1 MNHIKIIILL
11 VAFSFSVKCTLGQ
24 GPCSPPSATFN
35 AGASNPA
42 QTTLSVCADGS
53 NTITFSV
60 PGGIADNSVIWQYSA
75 SNAPFNWVQLTFS
88 PDGSQFKNV
97 ATFSNVLPGY
107 YRYQSGLSACGATP
121 SNPVTITGVSGLP
134 STPTLTASNSTV
146 CPLSPV
152 TFYNTTDNGT
162 FSSKIYLQPGILSN
176 VTVTSDGTYYAINQ
190 NVCGFSPQSN
200 LVILTLGVPPS
211 APTITLPTL
220 PLCNGASGTLTA
232 SGDASD
238 TYTWYKDGVEI
249 VGETGQTLSVSSAAT
264 YTVTETAACGTSVAS
279 AGAVVTVSTTPT
291 APTITS
297 LVNFTCDNSSIL
309 LTASGTGGNT
319 FKWYKGGSLVQNST
333 SQTYSAS
340 SSGDY
345 TVTETNSCPASLASA
360 AKTLKIGNAPTATIY
375 TNGIGFGATS
385 VGIVANPTGGSSPYV
400 YSWST
405 GATTQQ
411 ISINSDLTADYTLT
425 VTDDVGCTVTSVFHV
440 TTTPAGNITSSLG
453 NTFCPSQSTTLTAPA
468 GDLYIWGTGFIS
480 QTITTSLAGNYKV
493 LVQKNNTQ
501 TLSQYNITLSL
512 YPNPTVNALS
522 SLRYCNGSAT
532 ALISF
537 SGSVGGTTYAWTN
550 DNTAIGIGA
559 FGNGNIASTTATNSG
574 SSPIGGNFV
583 VTPSANGCTGST
595 TSFSVFVNPTATVNA
610 ISSQVVCNGSMVT
623 GISFG
628 SSNTGGVNTYAW
640 TNNTTS
646 IGLAASGSGNI
657 ISFGGSNVGT
667 APVTA
672 TVIATPTFTN
682 GGVSCSGSTQS
693 FNITINPSATV
704 NAISNQVVCNGA
716 AVSAI
721 NFGTSNTGGVNTY
734 AWTNNATSI
743 GLGASGSGNIVSFN
757 GANIGTAPLTATV
770 IATPTFTNGGV
781 SCSGSTQS
789 FNITVNPTATVNAIS
804 SQVVCNGAAV
814 TVVTFGTT
822 NTGGVNTYAWTNNTT
837 SIGLAASGSG
847 NIASFNGVNIGT
859 APVTATVIATPT
871 FTNGGVSCS
880 GSTQS
885 FNLTVN
891 PSATVNA
898 ISSQVVCNTFSVTAV
913 NFGTSNT
920 GGVNT
925 YAWTNN
931 TTSIGL
937 AASGSGNIAS
947 FNGINIGTAPVT
959 ATVIATPTFTNG
971 GVSCGGST
979 QSFNIT
985 INPTATLNS
994 ITNQVV
1000 CNGSSVSVVTFGTTN
1015 TGGVNTYAWTNN
1027 TTSVGLAASGSGNIG
1042 SFNGINIGTAPVT
1055 ATVIATPTF
1064 TNGGVSCL
1072 GSTKSFSITINP
1084 TATVNA
1090 ISSQVVCNTFSV
1102 TAINF
1107 STTNTGGVNTYAW
1120 TNNTTSIGLA
1130 ASGSG
1135 NIGSFN
1141 GINIGIAPVTAT
1153 VIATP
1158 TFTNGG
1164 VSCSGST
1171 QSFNISINPTA
1182 TVNAIISQVVC
1193 NGASVSMVNFGT
1205 SNTGGVNTYDWT
1217 NNITSIG
1224 LGASGSGDIVSFNGI
1239 NIGTA
1244 PVTATVIA
1252 TPTFTNGGVSCLGST
1267 KSFSITVNPT
1277 ATVNAISSKVV
1288 CNGAIVSSI
1297 TFGTTNTG
1305 GVNTYAW
1312 TNNTTSI
1319 GLAATGSGN
1328 IVSFSGVNT
1337 GTVPVTATV
1346 IATPTFTN
1354 GGVSCLGST
1363 QSFNIT
1369 INPTATVDA
1378 IGSQVVCNGAIVSG
1392 VTFSSSNIG
1401 GVNTYSWTNNT
1412 TSIGLAA
1419 SGSGNIVSFSGV
1431 NIGTAPVTAN
1441 LIATPF
1447 FTNSGVTCS
1456 GSTKSFSITV
1466 NPTATVNA
1474 TSSQVVCNT
1483 FPVTA
1488 INFGT
1493 SNTGGLNTYA
1503 WTNNTT
1509 SIGLAAS
1516 GSGNIATF
1524 IGSNNDIEPVTATV
1538 IATPTFTSAG
1548 VSCGGNGLSFSITIN
1563 PTPKLSSVLTA
1574 SPVCDSSLFSYQS
1587 TSLTSGTSFTW
1598 SRGVVSGISN
1608 PLSNGNSASINEYL
1622 KNTTVDSVVVNYK
1635 IGLMANSC
1643 SNNQNVT
1650 VIVRPS
1656 NRLSSF
1662 VTQKICDSSLFTY
1675 TAQSS
1680 VAGKYSPSF
1689 SWTRAA
1695 VPGISNSVGSGN
1707 TSQINEILKNNT
1719 TDSAIARYAINMV
1732 SATGCS
1738 FTDSLY
1744 LTVRPTNRLSSAYA
1758 QAICDSTLFTYMA
1771 KSNVAAKYAPSFSWV
1786 RTEVTGISNAFA
1798 TGNNASISE
1807 TLKNNTTDSLVA
1819 RYAIKM
1825 LSATGCSFTDSLY
1838 LTVRPTNRL
1847 SSPYT
1852 QIVCDS
1858 SLFTYTAKSNV
1869 AAKYAPSFSWTRA
1882 AVPGISNPAG
1892 SGNINPISE
1901 ILVDTANKIV
1911 QVNYAIKM
1919 LSATG
1924 CFYTDT
1930 LVTAVINRPFGNII
1944 TMPTDTVAT
1953 GQPLVMGLKTTDSLP
1968 MKYSWK
1974 FGDGSSANTQLVSI
1988 KHYYYTPT
1996 IINPSISVTATNS
2009 YGCFYSFFKP
2019 IVVLADSV
2027 KKTPD
2032 TIAVQRHYAMLIYPV
2047 PFKTFLR
2054 LQYTN
2059 NGPDEE
2065 ALIRANDMAGNNIYV
2080 KRIILLKGDHTID
2093 LPIDQVQKGFV

>member
-1 MNHIKIIILL
+1 M
-11 VAFSFSVKCTLGQ
+11 
-24 GPCSPPSATFN
+24 
-35 AGASNPA
+35 
-42 QTTLSVCADGS
+42 
-53 NTITFSV
+53 
-60 PGGIADNSVIWQYSA
+60 
-75 SNAPFNWVQLTFS
+75 
-88 PDGSQFKNV
+88 
-97 ATFSNVLPGY
+97 
-107 YRYQSGLSACGATP
+107 
-121 SNPVTITGVSGLP
+121 
-134 STPTLTASNSTV
+134 
-146 CPLSPV
+146 
-152 TFYNTTDNGT
+152 
-162 FSSKIYLQPGILSN
+162 
-176 VTVTSDGTYYAINQ
+176 
-190 NVCGFSPQSN
+190 
-200 LVILTLGVPPS
+200 
-211 APTITLPTL
+211 
-220 PLCNGASGTLTA
+220 
-232 SGDASD
+232 
-238 TYTWYKDGVEI
+238 
-249 VGETGQTLSVSSAAT
+249 GETGQTLSVSSAAT

-885 FNLTVN
+885 FNLTINPTATVNAISNQVVCNGASVSAINFGTTNTGGVNTYAWTNNATSIGLSSSGSGNIASFNGINIGSAPVTATVIATPTFTNGGVSCSGSTQSFNLTVN

-1042 SFNGINIGTAPVT
+1042 
-1055 ATVIATPTF
+1055 
-1064 TNGGVSCL
+1064 
-1072 GSTKSFSITINP
+1072 
-1084 TATVNA
+1084 
-1090 ISSQVVCNTFSV
+1090 
-1102 TAINF
+1102 
-1107 STTNTGGVNTYAW
+1107 
-1120 TNNTTSIGLA
+1120 
-1130 ASGSG
+1130 
-1135 NIGSFN
+1135 
-1141 GINIGIAPVTAT
+1141 
-1153 VIATP
+1153 
-1158 TFTNGG
+1158 
-1164 VSCSGST
+1164 
-1171 QSFNISINPTA
+1171 
-1182 TVNAIISQVVC
+1182 
-1193 NGASVSMVNFGT
+1193 
-1205 SNTGGVNTYDWT
+1205 
-1217 NNITSIG
+1217 
-1224 LGASGSGDIVSFNGI
+1224 SFNGI

-1771 KSNVAAKYAPSFSWV
+1771 KSNVAAKYAPSFSW
-1786 RTEVTGISNAFA
+1786 
-1798 TGNNASISE
+1798 
-1807 TLKNNTTDSLVA
+1807 
-1819 RYAIKM
+1819 
-1825 LSATGCSFTDSLY
+1825 
-1838 LTVRPTNRL
+1838 
-1847 SSPYT
+1847 
-1852 QIVCDS
+1852 
-1858 SLFTYTAKSNV
+1858 
-1869 AAKYAPSFSWTRA
+1869 TRA

-2093 LPIDQVQKGFV
+2093 LPIDQVQKGFVYNFWLISPNFSLEQKFYRDPNY

>member
-859 APVTATVIATPT
+859 FIFANSFIRFST

-931 TTSIGL
+931 TTSIGM

-1027 TTSVGLAASGSGNIG
+1027 TTSV
-1042 SFNGINIGTAPVT
+1042 
-1055 ATVIATPTF
+1055 
-1064 TNGGVSCL
+1064 
-1072 GSTKSFSITINP
+1072 
-1084 TATVNA
+1084 
-1090 ISSQVVCNTFSV
+1090 
-1102 TAINF
+1102 
-1107 STTNTGGVNTYAW
+1107 
-1120 TNNTTSIGLA
+1120 GLA

-1239 NIGTA
+1239 NIWTA

-1346 IATPTFTN
+1346 IATPSFTN

-1771 KSNVAAKYAPSFSWV
+1771 KSNVAAKYAPSFSW
-1786 RTEVTGISNAFA
+1786 
-1798 TGNNASISE
+1798 
-1807 TLKNNTTDSLVA
+1807 
-1819 RYAIKM
+1819 
-1825 LSATGCSFTDSLY
+1825 
-1838 LTVRPTNRL
+1838 
-1847 SSPYT
+1847 
-1852 QIVCDS
+1852 
-1858 SLFTYTAKSNV
+1858 
-1869 AAKYAPSFSWTRA
+1869 TRA

-2093 LPIDQVQKGFV
+2093 LPIDQVQKGFVYNFWLISPNFSLEQKFYRDPNY